1 MKWEYPL
8 FFNSLILKPVLL
20 RAFFVFL
27 VYVSINLIA
36 FFSNKFFPF
45 FILRYMKLAFSCF
58 WKANLIFRKFFV
70 IKFLP
75 FLPSDRF
82 ILEYFS
88 YKTFINVGRMNC
100 SKNQF
105 YRVFFLICNHI
116 FGIITSLIQFTLNIW
131 WKCIAINCIPKYD
144 NFNEI
149 TKCPNTYRIPQ

>member
-1 MKWEYPL
+1 MDHLHLSYTKHFLIKKKRSET
-8 FFNSLILKPVLL
+8 SLLASLSAWFLKKIGDRRTVHIFILGSVSDLESGLIDEMRKTLTFQLVD
-20 RAFFVFL
+20 FKTCITKSIFVFL
-27 VYVSINLIA
+27 VYVSINLTA

-88 YKTFINVGRMNC
+88 YKTFIN
-100 SKNQF
+100 Q
-105 YRVFFLICNHI
+105 
-116 FGIITSLIQFTLNIW
+116 Q
-131 WKCIAINCIPKYD
+131 
-144 NFNEI
+144 NELV
-149 TKCPNTYRIPQ
+149 